1 MHFLVPKDSRKAVVS
16 KIAALSLAAF
26 GGGTVAGRMSH
37 ASTRDESPYSDF
49 GQLGRVLVLV
59 ENQYVEP
66 VDHKRVVEGAI
77 KGMVHELDPHSAFMP
92 PDDFRLFQS
101 DTEGKFGGVGIEVDL
116 RDDAITVIAP
126 IEGSP
131 AERAGIRSGD
141 RVVAVDGQPARGEPI
156 DKLVR
161 KLRGAPGT
169 KVQISVRRAGVENPV
184 TFDLVREQIKV
195 TSVVGKRMA

>member
-1 MHFLVPKDSRKAVVS
+1 MHFLVSKDSRTASRGLKLAGVT
-16 KIAALSLAAF
+16 LAAF
-26 GGGTVAGRMSH
+26 VGGAAVGRMSQ

-77 KGMVHELDPHSAFMP
+77 KGMVHELDPHSAYLP

-101 DTEGKFGGVGIEVDL
+101 DTEGRFGGVGIEVDL

-131 AERAGIRSGD
+131 AERAGVRSGD
-141 RVVAVDGQPARGEPI
+141 RIIAVDGQPARGEPL

-161 KLRGAPGT
+161 RLRGTPGT
-169 KVQISVRRAGVENPV
+169 KVQ
-184 TFDLVREQIKV
+184 
-195 TSVVGKRMA
+195 